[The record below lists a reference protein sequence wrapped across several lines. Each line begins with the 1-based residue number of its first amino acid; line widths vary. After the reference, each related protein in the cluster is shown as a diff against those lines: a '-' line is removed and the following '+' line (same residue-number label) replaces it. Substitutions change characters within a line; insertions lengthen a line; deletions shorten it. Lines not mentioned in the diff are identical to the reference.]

1 MAEFSEN
8 RHISNLINMSCKVN
22 KLTDLATQRAICIS
36 FYLIAHGASLD
47 CYRATE
53 PELAD
58 LTDIKYEYLL
68 SKTLQQYDRL
78 KARGAFL
85 EQFKKE
91 KMFSESLDE
100 FDNAREVRM
109 E

>member
-1 MAEFSEN
+1 
-8 RHISNLINMSCKVN
+8 MSK
-22 KLTDLATQRAICIS
+22 
-36 FYLIAHGASLD
+36 
-47 CYRATE
+47 
-53 PELAD
+53 EL
-58 LTDIKYEYLL
+58 LF

-100 FDNAREVRM
+100 FDSAREVRLVSFPGKTLTWNYTFRDHT
-109 E
+109 

>member
-1 MAEFSEN
+1 M
-8 RHISNLINMSCKVN
+8 I
-22 KLTDLATQRAICIS
+22 TD
-36 FYLIAHGASLD
+36 F
-47 CYRATE
+47 
-53 PELAD
+53 
-58 LTDIKYEYLL
+58 KYNHLF

-109 E
+109 A